1 MSWVVFCG
9 VLAPSTSTID
19 RGCMDVRNL
28 GIPLV
33 PSILRGK
40 SYKTKLDLGVSPKI
54 LRYQTRIGRQGDMQK
69 SCGVSYVDFRSQT
82 QRNVKMLPGL
92 KNIPGQPR
100 RHCCWLWQECL
111 AGRLAMGIQVYVYRV
126 CFTNLI
132 QLFFLQDHT
141 LVLHSMDEFC
151 WENRNR
157 KPCLFAPNV
166 VFYSHIF
173 PQIKATAK

>member
-9 VLAPSTSTID
+9 VLAPSTSTIE
-19 RGCMDVRNL
+19 RCCMDVRNL

-132 QLFFLQDHT
+132 QLFFAGSHPCSPFNGWIL
-141 LVLHSMDEFC
+141 LGKS
-151 WENRNR
+151 
-157 KPCLFAPNV
+157 KPKAMFICPKCSFLFAD
-166 VFYSHIF
+166 F
-173 PQIKATAK
+173 PSN